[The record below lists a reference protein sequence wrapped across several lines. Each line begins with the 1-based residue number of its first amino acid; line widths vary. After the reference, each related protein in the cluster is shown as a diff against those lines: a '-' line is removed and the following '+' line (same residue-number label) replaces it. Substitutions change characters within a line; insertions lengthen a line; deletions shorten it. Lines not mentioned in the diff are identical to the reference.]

1 MLFSN
6 ITDSEMLVLKVI
18 MDGKEPRSLVEIRTI
33 LKEKYQKEWKR
44 STICTFILHLSDKGY
59 VESYR
64 QGRTFYYRSKLDKNA
79 FVKQRMEILAEFYF
93 EGDRQKLLDCLNGRK
108 VF

>member
-18 MDGKEPRSLVEIRTI
+18 MDGKEPLSLVEIQTI
-33 LKEKYQKEWKR
+33 LKEKYKKEWKR

-64 QGRTFYYRSKLDKNA
+64 QGRSFYYRSKLDKNA
-79 FVKQRMEILAEFYF
+79 FVRQRLETFSDFYF
-93 EGDRQKLLDCLNGRK
+93 EGDKQKLLDCLRGRR